1 MVVEPY
7 EKGGG
12 MYKKCG
18 FTLIELA
25 ISIVIVGLL
34 MGGIFRYLDI
44 QQTKKRADV
53 SNERVNNNTSL
64 LSQFA
69 SNFDGPD
76 AGNAPDQR
84 LPCPSNPNLY
94 IGQAGFGV
102 EHCPPITAAA
112 GTIFNGVEVAVNPV
126 TGGRVFIGGFPSA
139 TMGTKGDDT
148 FDGYSQKIIYA
159 VSANLTVNGTVT
171 SQNPA
176 GDIVVN
182 VDGGGVKN
190 DAPFAIV
197 SIGKNG
203 DVGAGSAATGDG
215 ENLNNDHIFNAFA
228 GHSTAISNTYYDD
241 EVAFQL
247 GKVTDCTPSKLDVQE
262 FSVPGTYTWTKPAGF
277 QYAVIEVRGA
287 DGGAGSCR
295 SGQNMCGGTTTC
307 TVQSGGYG
315 GYGKTLVSDSNIG
328 STAPIVVGTGGTAG
342 CATALGSSCI
352 GVASMPLPGNRQT
365 GFITAGRNA
374 SVTSFGPMV
383 IQGGQG
389 ATLTSPAASVQGLP
403 GTGTGFD
410 FYSTTPG
417 LIPLNGNGF
426 IPITTTTTSSS
437 NSSCGGSSWTQA
449 LKYGGKGSDGY
460 VLVTSYVCQ

>member
-7 EKGGG
+7 EKGEM

-25 ISIVIVGLL
+25 ISIVIIGLL

-102 EHCPPITAAA
+102 EQCPPITAAA
-112 GTIFNGVEVAVNPV
+112 GTIFNGVAVAVNPV

-139 TMGTKGDDT
+139 TMGTKDDDT
-148 FDGYSQKIIYA
+148 FDGYNQKIVYA

-241 EVAFQL
+241 EVA
-247 GKVTDCTPSKLDVQE
+247 P
-262 FSVPGTYTWTKPAGF
+262 FS
-277 QYAVIEVRGA
+277 
-287 DGGAGSCR
+287 
-295 SGQNMCGGTTTC
+295 
-307 TVQSGGYG
+307 
-315 GYGKTLVSDSNIG
+315 
-328 STAPIVVGTGGTAG
+328 
-342 CATALGSSCI
+342 
-352 GVASMPLPGNRQT
+352 
-365 GFITAGRNA
+365 
-374 SVTSFGPMV
+374 
-383 IQGGQG
+383 
-389 ATLTSPAASVQGLP
+389 
-403 GTGTGFD
+403 
-410 FYSTTPG
+410 
-417 LIPLNGNGF
+417 
-426 IPITTTTTSSS
+426 
-437 NSSCGGSSWTQA
+437 
-449 LKYGGKGSDGY
+449 
-460 VLVTSYVCQ
+460 